1 MPSKFELAAKELSLN
16 TVQQEA
22 LLKIF
27 YLAGY
32 LNPTKLWNDL
42 LLFDKTGHP
51 EEAFYSIMHSLNIAN
66 PERGDIS
73 QLNSKLLRKNLFKDS
88 TKLEVEDVKAW
99 ILYVSQNAFNRK
111 VGQERNELSSQDW
124 MDKNKD
130 QYIKAVRELELID
143 EIFPKI
149 QQYDEGWIAGASRI
163 GLFARIIYY
172 NKLIE
177 QIKITG
183 DTIVLAGE
191 RPLWANLDG
200 INPQIY
206 QQLLN
211 AYNKKLD
218 INGLD
223 IALPV
228 GEDSERTKEGKEYIK
243 LLADKN
249 NIILNPIKP
258 FIEYTQSEEI
268 PVGFLPGRIYPNYAN
283 SFSKKLT
290 ESLMSIDLINSFLKG
305 KADIVNTISIDNQR
319 PNTIST
325 ARDAA
330 KRFIDKILNGEFGQQ
345 KDFSIL
351 LISNQP
357 YIKRQELATAT
368 AVNVT
373 LEEYQ
378 LDGYSIKVV
387 GAGFG
392 NKQDVAAIHSET
404 AAFAAEL
411 YKYYATLANFTN
423 KYDIKELLF
432 QTRPAYPE
440 IEIAPPE
447 VKELSIIGQISMS
460 IHNIFDHYTD

>member
-1 MPSKFELAAKELSLN
+1 MIRPMAKAFLTVSLIGIPLGFTYGVYKHSAMPSKFELAAEELSLN
-16 TVQQEA
+16 KVQQEA

-51 EEAFYSIMHSLNIAN
+51 EEVFDSIMHSLNIAN
-66 PERGDIS
+66 PKQGDVS
-73 QLNSKLLRKNLFKDS
+73 QLNPKLLRKNLFKDS

-130 QYIKAVRELELID
+130 QYIKAARELDLID
-143 EIFPKI
+143 EIFPKT
-149 QQYDEGWIAGASRI
+149 QLYDEGWIAGASRI
-163 GLFARIIYY
+163 GLFARILYY

-183 DTIVLAGE
+183 DTIVLAGA

-206 QQLLN
+206 QKLLN

-218 INGLD
+218 INSLD
-223 IALPV
+223 ITLPV
-228 GEDSERTKEGKEYIK
+228 GEDAERIKEGKEYMK

-249 NIILNPIKP
+249 NIILNPIEP
-258 FIEYTQSEEI
+258 FIEYKQSQKI
-268 PVGFLPGRIYPNYAN
+268 PSGLFPERIYPNYAN
-283 SFSKKLT
+283 SVSEKLT

-305 KADIVNTISIDNQR
+305 KADIINTISTDNQR
-319 PNTIST
+319 PNTMTT
-325 ARDAA
+325 ACDAA
-330 KRFIDKILNGEFGQQ
+330 KRLIDKILNGEFGQQ

-368 AVNVT
+368 AVKGI
-373 LEEYQ
+373 LDQYQLKGGQ

-387 GAGFG
+387 GVGRLW
-392 NKQDVAAIHSET
+392 E
-404 AAFAAEL
+404 
-411 YKYYATLANFTN
+411 
-423 KYDIKELLF
+423 
-432 QTRPAYPE
+432 
-440 IEIAPPE
+440 
-447 VKELSIIGQISMS
+447 
-460 IHNIFDHYTD
+460 